1 MTTKAQLTPQ
11 VDVTVANEGSLFT
24 FALETERARQWV
36 AEHVVGETLYFGG
49 NTLIVEHRYAADL
62 ARGMINDGLN
72 IQ

>member
-1 MTTKAQLTPQ
+1 MTTKARLTPK

-49 NTLIVEHRYAADL
+49 NTLIVEHKYAHGL
-62 ARGMINDGLN
+62 VLGMIGDGLKV
-72 IQ
+72 Q